1 MTYASGGL
9 IEATDYNGFVASVNA
24 IWGTGTSDAGYG
36 QATTLSTVAS
46 SDTVTA
52 SQWATLIARLNSIS
66 NHQTG
71 SATALISPSAGNV
84 ITYLSTLS
92 STISTLT
99 TNRLTFNT
107 QGTGTTATIS
117 NTTVWTTSAVKEMS
131 LTFANTNAMRYFF
144 NAGGEIV
151 FTGKN
156 SVLAGNTKSTD
167 WDALLAA
174 CADVRIRAQVS
185 AKVGGTGTPSVNN
198 TNLGFYDLTTSY
210 QKIIE
215 QYSTTATGGYNLN
228 YATFDA
234 KLNASP
240 GASTILY
247 VRMTL
252 TDAATDVV
260 DPLTGATPD
269 TVTGTV
275 QFDVTTTT
283 PESTNISNVWGAI
296 TTATVTNTQA

>member
-1 MTYASGGL
+1 MAYASGGL
-9 IEATDYNGFVASVNA
+9 IQATDYNTFVASVNA
-24 IWGTGTSDAGYG
+24 IWGTGTGDAGYG

-46 SDTVTA
+46 SDVVTA
-52 SQWATLIARLNSIS
+52 AQWSTLIARLNSIS
-66 NHQTG
+66 RHQSG
-71 SATALISPSAGNV
+71 SDTALTAPAAGNV
-84 ITYLSTLS
+84 ISYISTLS
-92 STISTLT
+92 STISTLN
-99 TNRLTFNT
+99 TNRLSFNT
-107 QGTGTTATIS
+107 QGAATTVTVS
-117 NTTVWTTSAVKEMS
+117 NTTVWTTNAVKEVS

-174 CADVRIRAQVS
+174 CGDVRIRAQVS
-185 AKVGGTGTPSVNN
+185 AKVGGSGTPSVNN

-210 QKIIE
+210 QKVIE

-228 YATFDA
+228 FATFEA

-240 GASTILY
+240 GSSTVLS

-252 TDAATDVV
+252 SDAATDVV

-269 TVTGTV
+269 SVTGTV
-275 QFDVTTTT
+275 QFDVTRTV

>member
-9 IEATDYNGFVASVNA
+9 IQATDYNAFVASVNA
-24 IWGTGTSDAGYG
+24 IWGTGTGDAGYG

-52 SQWATLIARLNSIS
+52 AQWATMISRLNSIS
-66 NHQTG
+66 QHQSGTN
-71 SATALISPSAGNV
+71 TALTSPTANTV

-99 TNRLTFNT
+99 TNRLSFNT
-107 QGTGTTATIS
+107 QGTSTTATIS

-144 NAGGEIV
+144 NNGGEIV

-174 CADVRIRAQVS
+174 CGDVRIRAQVS
-185 AKVGGTGTPSVNN
+185 AKVGGSGTPSVNN
-198 TNLGFYDLTTSY
+198 TNLGFYDLTTAY

-228 YATFDA
+228 FATFEA

-240 GASTILY
+240 GSSTVLS

-275 QFDVTTTT
+275 QLDVTYTR
-283 PESTNISNVWGAI
+283 PEATNISNVWGAI